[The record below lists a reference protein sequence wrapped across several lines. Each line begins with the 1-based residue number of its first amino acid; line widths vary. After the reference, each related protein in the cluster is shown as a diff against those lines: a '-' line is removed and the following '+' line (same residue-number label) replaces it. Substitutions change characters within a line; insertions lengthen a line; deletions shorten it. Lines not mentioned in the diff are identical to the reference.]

1 MIKFWPSCAPR
12 KGVCGGA
19 KFLSLPYYSQR
30 AVFVSPASAFSS
42 FIYLSCYW
50 HFHICVVCCLL
61 LLHSESVIHGF
72 VDDYTF
78 MVRACLDMYESL
90 HDECWLEWAVTLQD
104 IQDALFWDEKDSAY
118 FTTTLDDP
126 SVILRLKEGLH

>member
-1 MIKFWPSCAPR
+1 MSGELYKTSAVLAASCLHR
-12 KGVCGGA
+12 SC
-19 KFLSLPYYSQR
+19 F
-30 AVFVSPASAFSS
+30 VFSNP
-42 FIYLSCYW
+42 
-50 HFHICVVCCLL
+50 
-61 LLHSESVIHGF
+61 VIHGF

-90 HDECWLEWAVTLQD
+90 HDECWLEWALALQD

-126 SVILRLKEGLH
+126 SVILRLKEGLLLL